1 MTEKQPN
8 ILFLVIDSLSKQK
21 ILDKNKNSETPGLDF
36 LVEQGTSFSNAIAP
50 SPSSYPSIASILT
63 GIFPF
68 KSIVLDN
75 KHFRINPKTV
85 TFIKNLIDYNYN
97 AYATIPEGLSYV
109 GLDQIFGK
117 NLETYNTFS
126 NLHNGYGNKIIKN
139 FEQIKD
145 PWVYYI
151 HIEDLH
157 GQAMFHNE
165 NETKKISE
173 FNGNNNYE
181 KMLSYI
187 DLWIKKI
194 IDKINFNETL
204 VIVTADHSSYSAF
217 FDKNIEN
224 LTKKNSKIKEYE
236 SSKIFDLGKKISH
249 KSPKIFSPLRKTFS
263 KKFIERKNK
272 EIKLRIQPQIDELE
286 NSNLNPFKKRIMQ
299 HAIYGEASI
308 FDEMLQVPIIFC
320 GLNIKKNILIN
331 NLVRTIDI
339 FPTIIEI
346 IGMPNYKT
354 DIHGV
359 SLCDLINNKTTI
371 ENPAIIQSCTN
382 SPDTENSR
390 TVGVRTSKF
399 KYFRDWNDSEKN
411 IHLYDIIDDP
421 FEEENIH
428 LENKDIILNFE
439 KILKDYRSDGI
450 FENINSEEKITDEKA
465 KKISDSLRKQGYIN

>member
-157 GQAMFHNE
+157 GQAMFH
-165 NETKKISE
+165 
-173 FNGNNNYE
+173 
-181 KMLSYI
+181 
-187 DLWIKKI
+187 
-194 IDKINFNETL
+194 
-204 VIVTADHSSYSAF
+204 
-217 FDKNIEN
+217 
-224 LTKKNSKIKEYE
+224 
-236 SSKIFDLGKKISH
+236 
-249 KSPKIFSPLRKTFS
+249 
-263 KKFIERKNK
+263 
-272 EIKLRIQPQIDELE
+272 
-286 NSNLNPFKKRIMQ
+286 
-299 HAIYGEASI
+299 
-308 FDEMLQVPIIFC
+308 
-320 GLNIKKNILIN
+320 
-331 NLVRTIDI
+331 
-339 FPTIIEI
+339 
-346 IGMPNYKT
+346 
-354 DIHGV
+354 
-359 SLCDLINNKTTI
+359 
-371 ENPAIIQSCTN
+371 
-382 SPDTENSR
+382 TEN
-390 TVGVRTSKF
+390 
-399 KYFRDWNDSEKN
+399 
-411 IHLYDIIDDP
+411 
-421 FEEENIH
+421 
-428 LENKDIILNFE
+428 
-439 KILKDYRSDGI
+439 
-450 FENINSEEKITDEKA
+450 
-465 KKISDSLRKQGYIN
+465 